1 MKNKEEPE
9 YSRALVPK
17 HNTLYKI
24 IIAVLIVIILVLLG
38 VYFGLIKPNFNSA
51 TNTSGDDI
59 ATSVPVVELE
69 KLNFEGVTVN
79 REIGKTLMKIDYV
92 DNCSFSISYP
102 QIGIEE
108 IDEKIIEHASEL
120 KDFFLEQYK
129 SSSDSV
135 NTYAEHIDYN
145 SYLVDNDKMK
155 LIFIDSIVLNDVEEL
170 SNNKYTYF
178 FDLITGDELSSDN
191 LSIVSNDI
199 NKGSKEFVPLVN
211 EDVLEFELLYSG
223 DIVKYAT
230 TTLVVRKDKSTYA
243 EMLGTLK
250 VGEAIEVRA
259 VEDDWEHVV
268 YNNEDGFVKNGY
280 LTRKKNLQKDVELEI
295 VDRGIDPSKPM
306 VAITFD
312 DGPSPK
318 STPRILDTLEQYG
331 VVATFFDLGQ
341 LVNSYPDIVKR
352 EEAIGCEV
360 GNHSYSHKNFN
371 ILTDEEIQEE
381 IRNSEDAFIKVLG
394 HKTTLF
400 RLPYGNINLKV
411 KENLEYP
418 AIKWNVDS
426 LDWKSRNKNKI
437 LTQIRNTKDYD
448 GKIILLHSIY
458 GTTADAVEVL
468 VPELINKGYQ
478 LVTVSELAYYK
489 GYKIIKTAQEYTH
502 F

>member
-1 MKNKEEPE
+1 MRNKEEPE

-24 IIAVLIVIILVLLG
+24 IIAVLIVVILILLG
-38 VYFGLIKPNFNSA
+38 IYFGLIKPNFNSSS
-51 TNTSGDDI
+51 TTSGEEVQSTPQV
-59 ATSVPVVELE
+59 AELD
-69 KLNFEGVTVN
+69 KLNFEGVTQD
-79 REIGKTLMKIDYV
+79 REIGKALMKIDYI
-92 DNCSFSISYP
+92 DNCSFTISYP

-108 IDEKIIEHASEL
+108 IDDSIVNHAREL
-120 KDFFLEQYK
+120 KNFFLEQYQ
-129 SSSDSV
+129 SSKDSE
-135 NTYAEHIDYN
+135 NTYTEHIDYN
-145 SYLVDNDKMK
+145 SYLIDDNKMK
-155 LIFIDSIVLNDVEEL
+155 LVFIDSIVFNDVEEI
-170 SNNKYTYF
+170 SKNEYTYF
-178 FDLITGDELSSDN
+178 FDLITGDELSEDN
-191 LSIVSNDI
+191 VSIVSTAI
-199 NKGSKEFVPLVN
+199 NQGSKEFKPLPT
-211 EDVLEFELLYSG
+211 EDNQEFDLLYSG

-230 TTLVVRKDKSTYA
+230 TTLVVRKEQSPYA
-243 EMLGTLK
+243 ELLGTLQI
-250 VGEAIEVRA
+250 GDAIEVRA
-259 VEDDWEHVV
+259 VEDYWEHVV
-268 YNNEDGFVKNGY
+268 YNNEDGYVKNGY

-295 VDRGIDPSKPM
+295 VDRNIDPTKPM

-312 DGPSPK
+312 DGPNPK

-341 LVNSYPDIVKR
+341 LVNSYPDIVRR

-371 ILTDEEIQEE
+371 LLTDEQMQEE
-381 IRNSEDAFIKVLG
+381 IVNSENAFVKALG

-400 RLPYGNINLKV
+400 RLPYGNVNLKV

-418 AIKWNVDS
+418 LIKWNVDS
-426 LDWKSRNKNKI
+426 LDWKSRNKSKI
-437 LTQIRNTKDYD
+437 LAQIRNTKTYD

-458 GTTADAVEVL
+458 GTTADAVETL
-468 VPELINKGYQ
+468 VPELIDKGYQ

>member
-24 IIAVLIVIILVLLG
+24 IIAVLIVIILILLG
-38 VYFGLIKPNFNSA
+38 IYFGIIKPNFNSSLNA
-51 TNTSGDDI
+51 SGESISTSIPTVDLG
-59 ATSVPVVELE
+59 
-69 KLNFEGVTVN
+69 KLNFEGVTTD
-79 REIGKTLMKIDYV
+79 REIGKSLMKIDYI
-92 DNCSFSISYP
+92 DNCSFTISYP

-108 IDEKIIEHASEL
+108 IDEKIINYAREL
-120 KDFFLEQYK
+120 KNLFLEKYQ
-129 SSSDSV
+129 SSSNSET
-135 NTYAEHIDYN
+135 TYTEHIDYN

-155 LIFIDSIVLNDVEEL
+155 LVFIDSVVKNDIEEL
-170 SNNKYTYF
+170 SKNEYTYF
-178 FDLITGDELSSDN
+178 FDLITGNELSNDN
-191 LSIVSNDI
+191 LSIVSSDI
-199 NKGSKEFVPLVN
+199 NKGSKEFVPLN
-211 EDVLEFELLYSG
+211 SENTEEFELLYSG

-243 EMLGTLK
+243 ELLGTLK
-250 VGEAIEVRA
+250 IGEAIEVRA
-259 VEDDWEHVV
+259 VEDDWEQVV
-268 YNNEDGFVKNGY
+268 YNNQDGFVKNGY
-280 LTRKKNLQKDVELEI
+280 LTRKKNLQKNVELEI
-295 VDRGIDPSKPM
+295 VDRGIDPNKPM

-312 DGPSPK
+312 DGPNPK

-331 VVATFFDLGQ
+331 AVATFFDLGQ
-341 LVNSYPDIVKR
+341 LVNSYPDVVRR

-400 RLPYGNINLKV
+400 RLPYGNLNLKV

-418 AIKWNVDS
+418 LIKWNVDS

-437 LTQIRNTKDYD
+437 LNQIRNTKDYD

-458 GTTADAVEVL
+458 STTADAVEVL
-468 VPELINKGYQ
+468 VPELIDKGYQ

-489 GYKIIKTAQEYTH
+489 GSKIIKTAQEYTH